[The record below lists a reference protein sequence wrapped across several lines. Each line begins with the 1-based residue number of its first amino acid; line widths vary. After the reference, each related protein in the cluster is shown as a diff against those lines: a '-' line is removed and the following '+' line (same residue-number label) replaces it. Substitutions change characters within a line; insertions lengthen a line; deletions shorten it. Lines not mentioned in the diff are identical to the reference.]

1 MHSTILCI
9 LWTFYNRPDILRP
22 PRSIL
27 IPNAVTSTA
36 LSFIMYFIYFRG
48 INEPNDPN
56 SSISGTVPSAKAS
69 MTSAPLP
76 ALPPDIANSHIAY
89 IEPQGI
95 TPVRSPTMR
104 GREAKRRR
112 APAVT
117 EQNEFCCGMS
127 ERRPGSSPHMFM
139 PMSATSIPIIVKAML
154 FTCIV

>member
-9 LWTFYNRPDILRP
+9 LWISYKRPDIFRP

-36 LSFIMYFIYFRG
+36 LSFIIYFIYLRG
-48 INEPNDPN
+48 ISEPSEPN
-56 SSISGTVPSAKAS
+56 SSISGTVPSANAS
-69 MTSAPLP
+69 MTNAPLP

-95 TPVRSPTMR
+95 TPVRSPTTS

-112 APAVT
+112 APTVT
-117 EQNEFCCGMS
+117 EQYELCCGMS

-139 PMSATSIPIIVKAML
+139 PMSATRMPIMVKAML
-154 FTCIV
+154 FVCIV